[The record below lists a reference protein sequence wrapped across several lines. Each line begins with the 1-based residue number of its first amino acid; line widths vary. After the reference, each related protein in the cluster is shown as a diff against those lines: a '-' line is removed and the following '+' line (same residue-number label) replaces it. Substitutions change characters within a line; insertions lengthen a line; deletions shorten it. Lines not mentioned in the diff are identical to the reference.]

1 MFKNCLNA
9 KRMEKNLTITEFAD
23 KAKIPSVVVSMI
35 ERGYV
40 EPGAEIKTILAR
52 ALNVKVEQLFPPEVK

>member
-23 KAKIPSVVVSMI
+23 KARIPSVVVSMI

-40 EPGAEIKTILAR
+40 EPSDEIKTMLAR

>member
-23 KAKIPSVVVSMI
+23 KARIPSVVVSMI
-35 ERGYV
+35 ERGYI
-40 EPGAEIKTILAR
+40 EPSDEVKTMLAR
-52 ALNVKVEQLFPPEVK
+52 ALNVKVEHLFPPEVR